1 MRDHALAQAIDLV
14 GGNAALARFL
24 GISREAVS
32 QWDRCPA
39 ERVVAVS
46 EATGGRIQPE
56 QLRPDIFRRVEPKLE
71 DLPEAR
77 AS

>member
-1 MRDHALAQAIDLV
+1 MRDEFLSKAVSLA
-14 GGNAALARFL
+14 GGNAALARVL

-46 EATGGRIQPE
+46 DATAGKVLPE
-56 QLRPDIFRRVEPKLE
+56 ELRPDIFRPIAEQPVSVRR
-71 DLPEAR
+71 DQ
-77 AS
+77 

>member
-1 MRDHALAQAIDLV
+1 MRDPALTKAIEIV
-14 GGNAALARFL
+14 GGNAAMGRIV

-39 ERVVAVS
+39 ERVLTVS
-46 EATGGRIQPE
+46 DATEGQVKPE
-56 QLRPDIFRRVEPKLE
+56 ELRPDIFRA
-71 DLPEAR
+71 PEVQ

>member
-1 MRDHALAQAIDLV
+1 MRDPALSKAIEIV
-14 GGNAALARFL
+14 GGNAAMGRII

-39 ERVVAVS
+39 ERVLVVS
-46 EATGGRIQPE
+46 DATGGAVKPE
-56 QLRPDIFRRVEPKLE
+56 ELRPDIFRS
-71 DLPEAR
+71 PEAK